1 MHASIP
7 HTKSV
12 GNLNEGTV
20 MDILV
25 TGSSGLVGSA
35 LCASLESD
43 GHRVARLVRSG
54 ASADQGRFLWDPA
67 GGSMDDAALGGRDA
81 VVHLAGENIA
91 GRWTAAKKARIRDS
105 RLRGTSTLA
114 EHLARC
120 NDRPATLVCASAIGY
135 YGERG
140 EEPLTE
146 DSPPGSGFLSDVCRE
161 WEASAAAAVVCGMRV
176 VHLRFGVI
184 LSPAGGALAQ
194 MLLPF
199 RLGLGGKVGSGR
211 QTMSWVSLE
220 DAVHIIRHALDTRD
234 LTGPVN
240 AVAPNPVTNL
250 EFTRALGRA
259 LSRPT
264 LFPMPAFAARLA
276 FGEMADALLLASTRV
291 LPEKLRTSHY
301 SFRHR
306 EIEPTLRALLGN
318 S

>member
-1 MHASIP
+1 
-7 HTKSV
+7 
-12 GNLNEGTV
+12 
-20 MDILV
+20 MDILI
-25 TGSSGLVGSA
+25 TGSSGMVGSA
-35 LCASLESD
+35 LRASLQSD

-54 ASADQGRFLWDPA
+54 ASAEQGRFLWDPA
-67 GGSMDDAALGGRDA
+67 GGSMDDAALQGRDA

-91 GRWTAAKKARIRDS
+91 GRWNAAKKARIRDS
-105 RLRGTSTLA
+105 RLRGTALLA

-120 NDRPATLVCASAIGY
+120 KGRPPTLVCASAIGY

-146 DSPPGSGFLSDVCRE
+146 DSAPGSGFLADVCRE
-161 WEASAAAAVVCGMRV
+161 WEASAAPAVASGMRV
-176 VHLRFGVI
+176 VPLRFGVI
-184 LSPAGGALAQ
+184 LSRGGGALAQ

-199 RLGLGGKVGSGR
+199 RLGLGGKVGNGR
-211 QTMSWVSLE
+211 QYMSWVSLD
-220 DAVHIIRHALDTRD
+220 DAVHMIRHTLQTPD
-234 LTGPVN
+234 LAGPVN

-250 EFTRALGRA
+250 VFTKALGRA

-301 SFRHR
+301 SFRHS
-306 EIEPTLRALLGN
+306 EIEPALRALLGN